1 MPAKPMPAETGTG
14 FCLSIPLASGTLEF
28 VGHVDWKCAMDYSK
42 KKRKI
47 NAQSILIFC
56 PPAWLSP
63 ELDLLTI
70 PVSRPFPSAAQ
81 TSVRFSHNG
90 VF

>member
-42 KKRKI
+42 KKKK
-47 NAQSILIFC
+47 N
-56 PPAWLSP
+56 
-63 ELDLLTI
+63 
-70 PVSRPFPSAAQ
+70 
-81 TSVRFSHNG
+81 
-90 VF
+90 